1 MCAKSTC
8 TRPETHWASLAK
20 CKSSHLR
27 KSCAARLLQYF
38 SIGHGMANSVKSQPQ
53 MRLGEKIT
61 NCISLSR
68 IVKFSFPINFE
79 IGRVLCGRVIPH
91 MRARKGQLWS
101 KRIEIE
107 EALEIAVDGL
117 THQNQSCWSSRT
129 FVDETLQEC
138 LNIHMLIQ
146 EERHF
151 VPPFC
156 VVHYPAHSGARH
168 DYNLVHQDKPARDR
182 LTHRATTTITSAR
195 ACYNNSTCPAL
206 NNYDCL
212 PVCYISTI
220 STAAVVTD
228 IA

>member
-1 MCAKSTC
+1 
-8 TRPETHWASLAK
+8 
-20 CKSSHLR
+20 
-27 KSCAARLLQYF
+27 
-38 SIGHGMANSVKSQPQ
+38 

-117 THQNQSCWSSRT
+117 THQNQSCWSSCT
-129 FVDETLQEC
+129 FARRDSTGVSSILHIYAESRRATC
-138 LNIHMLIQ
+138 RMYHSS
-146 EERHF
+146 
-151 VPPFC
+151 FC

-195 ACYNNSTCPAL
+195 ACYNNSTSPGL
-206 NNYDCL
+206 E
-212 PVCYISTI
+212 
-220 STAAVVTD
+220 
-228 IA
+228 